1 MLTNLRNFCFQIA
14 SLDDMFEWLVP
25 ATFNY
30 LQNGR
35 DMKLS
40 ITFSEP
46 HLFTSML
53 RILRAVLGIDETI
66 AKEQQQHSGV
76 GDKGGAGEKAGA
88 GATATTAGAGD
99 AAGTAQQAD
108 TVQTQVDKITY
119 HIIVICLRNT
129 IL

>member
-1 MLTNLRNFCFQIA
+1 MQIA

-40 ITFSEP
+40 IPFSEP

-53 RILRAVLGIDETI
+53 RILRAVLGIDEAI
-66 AKEQQQHSGV
+66 AKEQQQKRGGV
-76 GDKGGAGEKAGA
+76 GDKGAGEKGGA
-88 GATATTAGAGD
+88 GGTTTTA
-99 AAGTAQQAD
+99 AASDPTGTAQQAD
-108 TVQTQVDKITY
+108 AVQTQVYSCDMFSKNI
-119 HIIVICLRNT
+119 
-129 IL
+129 

>member
-1 MLTNLRNFCFQIA
+1 
-14 SLDDMFEWLVP
+14 MFEWLVP

-53 RILRAVLGIDETI
+53 RILRAVLGIDEAI
-66 AKEQQQHSGV
+66 AKEQQQQQQSGV

-88 GATATTAGAGD
+88 GGTATTAGAGD

-108 TVQTQVDKITY
+108 TVQTQVD
-119 HIIVICLRNT
+119 IIVHYHMSKNSFFSFVKL
-129 IL
+129 LYA

>member
-1 MLTNLRNFCFQIA
+1 MDILKYSFQIA
-14 SLDDMFEWLVP
+14 SLDDMFDWLVP

-53 RILRAVLGIDETI
+53 RILRAVLGIDEAI
-66 AKEQQQHSGV
+66 AKEQQQQAQAGA
-76 GDKGGAGEKAGA
+76 GDKGGASEKVGA
-88 GATATTAGAGD
+88 GGATTGAKD
-99 AAGTAQQAD
+99 DSGTAQQAD
-108 TVQTQVDKITY
+108 TVQTQVEFNNCPKKF
-119 HIIVICLRNT
+119 V
-129 IL
+129 

>member
-1 MLTNLRNFCFQIA
+1 MPLFQIA

-40 ITFSEP
+40 IPFSEP

-53 RILRAVLGIDETI
+53 RILRAVLGIDEAI
-66 AKEQQQHSGV
+66 AKEQQQKQQGGV
-76 GDKGGAGEKAGA
+76 GDKGAGEKGGTSGTTATS
-88 GATATTAGAGD
+88 ATAD
-99 AAGTAQQAD
+99 SSGTAQQAD
-108 TVQTQVDKITY
+108 TVQIQV
-119 HIIVICLRNT
+119 
-129 IL
+129 